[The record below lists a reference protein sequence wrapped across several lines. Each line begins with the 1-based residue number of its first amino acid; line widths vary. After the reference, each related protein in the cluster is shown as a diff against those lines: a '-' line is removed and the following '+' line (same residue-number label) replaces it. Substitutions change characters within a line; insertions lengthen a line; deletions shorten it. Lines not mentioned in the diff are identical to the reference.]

1 VNIRRVIRKR
11 IRRNEDGTQLA
22 ADVNAVVAANVNEPG
37 SRSSITS
44 RQRIVQKQDSRPKDE
59 APEGGD
65 EGG

>member
-1 VNIRRVIRKR
+1 VNFRRVIKKR
-11 IRRNEDGTQLA
+11 IRRNKDGTQVA

-37 SRSSITS
+37 SHTSVRS
-44 RQRIVQKQDSRPKDE
+44 RQRIVQKQGPRPKDE